1 MYTTILYLGNALIQ
15 WCVTRTHT
23 QRAYCCF
30 VDCIW
35 LSFWPFLCFR
45 GTPLSA
51 YECTKGRWKL
61 SMASA
66 FVGIKGEMLACAA
79 FASAIPWHPG
89 GWVHSYRSNKAKV
102 TPHNGRLPNKIECPL
117 TQISQK
123 DQKVLNLLQQSIGLQ
138 VEAYSTASQSDFNI
152 ESWFSGMLVNDVD
165 SKGCHD
171 VQMVDTSSLAD
182 NSTFSRI
189 GLWFTGSRAENT
201 AQLSAQGFIF
211 VSLLDHYQERFRPVH
226 KRQWQVFRS
235 TSFEPAGAS
244 CWVEGSQQL
253 VARPVWVIK
262 TCRFGE
268 LEFECHVCEVNQGHI
283 QPPCVPHHAEK
294 EFLPQEGHHS
304 RWSKLGSL
312 SSLANF
318 GEGLLAPWVRWSMDI
333 GSICKFATI
342 TYKQTQIAHVQGIAS
357 RIGNHGEPTDDHFN
371 VECRYCC
378 V

>member
-1 MYTTILYLGNALIQ
+1 MSHA
-15 WCVTRTHT
+15 HT

-45 GTPLSA
+45 SAPLSA

-123 DQKVLNLLQQSIGLQ
+123 VLSLMQQSIGLQ
-138 VEAYSTASQSDFNI
+138 VEAYSTASQSDFNM

-171 VQMVDTSSLAD
+171 VQMVDRSSLTD

-189 GLWFTGSRAENT
+189 GLWFTGSPAENT

-211 VSLLDHYQERFRPVH
+211 VSWLDQAAIRSVSDLSTNGNGKYSAPQASNPRVPVVELKGLSNWLRGRFGWQRPAALESWNLSAMSVKWTKATFSH
-226 KRQWQVFRS
+226 HACRTMLKK
-235 TSFEPAGAS
+235 SFFHRKGITAGGASWARWVVWRILVRVCWPSECAGA
-244 CWVEGSQQL
+244 WTL
-253 VARPVWVIK
+253 ARY
-262 TCRFGE
+262 
-268 LEFECHVCEVNQGHI
+268 VNS
-283 QPPCVPHHAEK
+283 
-294 EFLPQEGHHS
+294 PQFIH
-304 RWSKLGSL
+304 K
-312 SSLANF
+312 
-318 GEGLLAPWVRWSMDI
+318 D
-333 GSICKFATI
+333 

-357 RIGNHGEPTDDHFN
+357 RIESHGEPTDDHIN